1 MSAMRSPAA
10 TPAAMNPLARACTS
24 PANCAAV
31 TSVQV
36 PSAVLRRSMT
46 ARGCSA
52 ARRVTTSAAF
62 ADAGISARAG
72 MLYSRKDLS
81 VLRPPESMFYLM
93 RVHVVSDVHG
103 TADAL
108 KTAGDGAD
116 MLICLGD
123 MLLFLD
129 YADHTQGIFPEL
141 YGAEHAREYIDLRT
155 ARRFDEARAL
165 TAGIAARL
173 TAERG
178 TDLRTLTE
186 EAIRKQYAQ
195 LFGALAE
202 PAYLTYGNVD
212 IPRLWDSF
220 RKPGHQVLDGGA
232 AMVGGVTFGF
242 VGAGLIS
249 PYRTP
254 NEVPPSRYAE
264 KLDAVGTVDVL
275 CTHIPPAV
283 PELLYDVQARRME
296 TGSTALLDV
305 ICRTQPRYALFG
317 HVHNP
322 LARRVRIGRTECVNV
337 GHFRATRVPY
347 VVEL

>member
-1 MSAMRSPAA
+1 
-10 TPAAMNPLARACTS
+10 
-24 PANCAAV
+24 
-31 TSVQV
+31 
-36 PSAVLRRSMT
+36 
-46 ARGCSA
+46 
-52 ARRVTTSAAF
+52 
-62 ADAGISARAG
+62 
-72 MLYSRKDLS
+72 MLNSRKDLS
-81 VLRPPESMFYLM
+81 VLASLKSMFYLM

-103 TADAL
+103 AADAL
-108 KTAGDGAD
+108 AAAGDGAD
-116 MLICLGD
+116 MLVCLGD
-123 MLLFLD
+123 LLLFLD
-129 YADHTQGIFPEL
+129 YADHTQGIFAQL

-165 TAGIAARL
+165 TAGLAARL

-178 TDLRTLTE
+178 TDLRTLNE
-186 EAIRKQYAQ
+186 EAIAAQYSA
-195 LFGALAE
+195 LFAALAE

-212 IPRLWDSF
+212 VPRLWDTY
-220 RKPGHQVLDGGA
+220 RKPGHQVIDGGRA
-232 AMVGGVTFGF
+232 VVGGVTFGF
-242 VGAGLIS
+242 AGAGLVS

-254 NEVPPSRYAE
+254 NEVPPAQYAA
-264 KLDAVGTVDVL
+264 KLAAVGPVDVL

-296 TGSTALLDV
+296 TGSAALLDL
-305 ICRTQPRYALFG
+305 IRETQPRYAFFG

>member
-1 MSAMRSPAA
+1 MIATRSPAS
-10 TPAAMNPLARACTS
+10 TPAAMNPLASARTS
-24 PANCAAV
+24 ALNCAAV
-31 TSVQV
+31 TSDQV

-46 ARGCSA
+46 ADGCSA
-52 ARRVTTSAAF
+52 ARRGTTSAAF

-72 MLYSRKDLS
+72 MLYSRKRLS
-81 VLRPPESMFYLM
+81 VLRPPPSMFYLM

-103 TADAL
+103 MADAL
-108 KTAGDGAD
+108 KKAGDGAD

-123 MLLFLD
+123 MFLFLD
-129 YADHTQGIFPEL
+129 YADHTQGIFAEL

-173 TAERG
+173 TADRG
-178 TDLRTLTE
+178 TDLRSLPE
-186 EAIRKQYAQ
+186 EAIRKQYAA

-220 RKPGHQVLDGGA
+220 RKPRHRVLDGGRA
-232 AMVGGVTFGF
+232 VVDGVTFGF

-254 NEVPPSRYAE
+254 NEVPPAEYAE
-264 KLDAVGTVDVL
+264 KLDAVGAVDVL

-296 TGSTALLDV
+296 TGSTPALAAD
-305 ICRTQPRYALFG
+305 
-317 HVHNP
+317 
-322 LARRVRIGRTECVNV
+322 RR
-337 GHFRATRVPY
+337 AQS
-347 VVEL
+347 

>member
-1 MSAMRSPAA
+1 
-10 TPAAMNPLARACTS
+10 
-24 PANCAAV
+24 
-31 TSVQV
+31 
-36 PSAVLRRSMT
+36 
-46 ARGCSA
+46 
-52 ARRVTTSAAF
+52 
-62 ADAGISARAG
+62 
-72 MLYSRKDLS
+72 
-81 VLRPPESMFYLM
+81 M

-108 KTAGDGAD
+108 KKAGDGAD

-129 YADHTQGIFPEL
+129 YADHTQGIFAEL
-141 YGAEHAREYIDLRT
+141 YGAERAREYIDLRT

-173 TAERG
+173 TADRG
-178 TDLRTLTE
+178 TDLRSLTE
-186 EAIRKQYAQ
+186 EAIGRQYAA
-195 LFGALAE
+195 LFGALEE

-220 RKPGHQVLDGGA
+220 RKPGHQVLDGGRA
-232 AMVGGVTFGF
+232 VVDGVTFGF

-254 NEVPPSRYAE
+254 NEVPPPVYAE
-264 KLDAVGTVDVL
+264 KLDAVGAVDVL

-305 ICRTQPRYALFG
+305 IRATQPRYAFFG

-322 LARRVRIGRTECVNV
+322 LVRRVRVGRTECVNV

>member
-1 MSAMRSPAA
+1 
-10 TPAAMNPLARACTS
+10 
-24 PANCAAV
+24 V
-31 TSVQV
+31 
-36 PSAVLRRSMT
+36 
-46 ARGCSA
+46 
-52 ARRVTTSAAF
+52 
-62 ADAGISARAG
+62 
-72 MLYSRKDLS
+72 
-81 VLRPPESMFYLM
+81 

-103 TADAL
+103 TTDAL

-129 YADHTQGIFPEL
+129 YADHTQGIFAEL
-141 YGAEHAREYIDLRT
+141 YGAEYAREYIELRT

-173 TAERG
+173 TAQRG
-178 TDLRTLTE
+178 TDLRTLFD
-186 EAIRKQYAQ
+186 EAIRKQYAA

-212 IPRLWDSF
+212 VPRLWDSF
-220 RKPGHQVLDGGA
+220 RKPGHQVIDGDRA
-232 AMVGGVTFGF
+232 EVGGVTFGF

-254 NEVPPSRYAE
+254 NEVPPSSYAE
-264 KLDAVGTVDVL
+264 KLAAVGAVDVL

-296 TGSTALLDV
+296 TGSTALLEV
-305 ICRTQPRYALFG
+305 IRRTQPRYALFG

-337 GHFRATRVPY
+337 GHFRATKVPY
-347 VVEL
+347 VVELLLEWSYYSTGRTNLTV

>member
-1 MSAMRSPAA
+1 
-10 TPAAMNPLARACTS
+10 
-24 PANCAAV
+24 
-31 TSVQV
+31 
-36 PSAVLRRSMT
+36 
-46 ARGCSA
+46 
-52 ARRVTTSAAF
+52 
-62 ADAGISARAG
+62 
-72 MLYSRKDLS
+72 
-81 VLRPPESMFYLM
+81 MFYLM

-103 TADAL
+103 AADAL
-108 KTAGDGAD
+108 ATAGDGAD

-129 YADHTQGIFPEL
+129 YADHTQGIFAEL

-155 ARRFDEARAL
+155 ARRFDEARQL

-173 TAERG
+173 TAARD

-186 EAIRKQYAQ
+186 EAIRKQYTA
-195 LFGALAE
+195 LFSALAE

-212 IPRLWDSF
+212 LPGLWDSY
-220 RKPGHQVLDGGA
+220 RKPGHQVIDGGRA
-232 AMVGGVTFGF
+232 VVGGVTFGF

-254 NEVPPSRYAE
+254 NEVPPADYAA
-264 KLDAVGTVDVL
+264 KLDAVGAVDVL

-283 PELLYDVQARRME
+283 PELLYDVEARRME
-296 TGSTALLDV
+296 TGSTALLEL
-305 ICRTQPRYALFG
+305 IRRTQPRYALFG

-322 LARRVRIGRTECVNV
+322 LARRVRVGRTECVNV